1 VINSATARARLYSL
15 LEGSNTFKAGQ
26 QSERD
31 RLRLLIDIRIDQ
43 LRDTMGIRNR
53 DQLCTELQHIRKYL
67 DE

>member
-1 VINSATARARLYSL
+1 MNDAARARLYSL

-26 QSERD
+26 ASERD

-43 LRDTMGIRNR
+43 LRGTIGIRNR